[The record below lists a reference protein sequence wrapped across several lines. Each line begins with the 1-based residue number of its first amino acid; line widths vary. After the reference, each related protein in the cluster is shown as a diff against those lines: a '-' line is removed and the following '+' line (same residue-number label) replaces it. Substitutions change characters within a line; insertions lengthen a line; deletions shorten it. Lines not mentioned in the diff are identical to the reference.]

1 MPSFDPMALDA
12 LLKQYTD
19 PTAPL
24 GARVPGWA
32 FVVRSKDT
40 VLYRKGAG
48 NLEPSTP
55 GWMASVSKLVTPI
68 LALKAV
74 ESGLITLDTPLQP
87 LIPDVD
93 LSRVLTGF
101 SAEGTPQ
108 YESARAPVTLSN
120 AMMHTSG
127 CVTQVNVES
136 PNTRHARLSYTFV
149 NEALLRLHGMTPM
162 SALRD
167 GLKTSNRTIFG
178 PLVAQPDAAWNY

>member
-1 MPSFDPMALDA
+1 MSNLRRLRQQVVGHKRENSEDADDLWACRRRHLLPAISERASTWATATIMPSFDPTALEA

-24 GARVPGWA
+24 EARVPGWA

-127 CVTQVNVES
+127 
-136 PNTRHARLSYTFV
+136 
-149 NEALLRLHGMTPM
+149 
-162 SALRD
+162 
-167 GLKTSNRTIFG
+167 
-178 PLVAQPDAAWNY
+178 